1 MLTPGSEKA
10 PASGGARLNLSLGVP
25 LVKAGDADAD
35 AEASAAAEAV
45 DAEMAR
51 ECECACDGGADG
63 TLPNAKADEVEG
75 GAETEDGAD
84 DMEDGAMAPAP
95 IEGGAGA
102 KLPLGTR
109 SVVEKDEDEADKEED
124 AADEDKADDECGVGS
139 GMGAGVERENTDC
152 ANISRRRCR
161 LKSV

>member
-1 MLTPGSEKA
+1 MLTPGREKA
-10 PASGGARLNLSLGVP
+10 PASGGARLNLSFGVP
-25 LVKAGDADAD
+25 LARAGDADAD
-35 AEASAAAEAV
+35 DKASAAAEAV
-45 DAEMAR
+45 DAEMVR
-51 ECECACDGGADG
+51 ECECVCDGGADG
-63 TLPNAKADEVEG
+63 ALPNAKADEVEG

-84 DMEDGAMAPAP
+84 EMEDGAMAPAP

-109 SVVEKDEDEADKEED
+109 SMVEKEVEEADEEEE
-124 AADEDKADDECGVGS
+124 AADEDKADDECGVGG